1 MILKALILYFQAL
14 FTEMKNLDRLPR
26 YDASKLAPTRTFS
39 PERKEKSVK
48 NLVKIASFSH
58 LGLRYGPKIEKH
70 EKP

>member
-1 MILKALILYFQAL
+1 MPFQKP
-14 FTEMKNLDRLPR
+14 FTNLENIDPLQR

-39 PERKEKSVK
+39 PERKEKSVE
-48 NLVKIASFSH
+48 NLVKIATFSH